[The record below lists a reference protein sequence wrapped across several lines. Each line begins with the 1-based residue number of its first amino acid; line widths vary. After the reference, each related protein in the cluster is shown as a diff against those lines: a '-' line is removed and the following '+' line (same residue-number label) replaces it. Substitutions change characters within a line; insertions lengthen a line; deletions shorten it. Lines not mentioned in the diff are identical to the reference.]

1 MRNRD
6 YTVVAMLLARLKNN
20 LRITSTDLDE
30 DLTQKVLAASS
41 WAERFIGRVIV
52 PSSFE
57 SSHKIDASSILSLRL
72 HGPLLSPVAVEG
84 DAAFNVE
91 VSGLDVTVKGEPGT
105 EVKVSYKAG
114 LEQIPD
120 DMLHAIL
127 IKASY
132 LFDNP
137 TDSVEERNTASMNL
151 LRSYRSYSRR

>member
-1 MRNRD
+1 
-6 YTVVAMLLARLKNN
+6 MLLARLRNN
-20 LRITSTDLDE
+20 LRITSSDLDE

-41 WAERFIGRVIV
+41 WAERFIGQVIV

-57 SSHKIDASSILSLRL
+57 SSHKIDTSSLLSLRL
-72 HGPLLSPVAVEG
+72 HGPLLSSVTVEG
-84 DAAFNVE
+84 NAAVSVE
-91 VSGLDVTVKGEPGT
+91 INGLDVTVKGEPGT
-105 EVKVSYKAG
+105 EVKVSYRAG
-114 LEQIPD
+114 FEQIPD